1 MDVQMPIIDGL
12 TACREIRRAE
22 AGRRRVPIVA
32 LTTSDMTDEVD
43 RCRAAG
49 MDGLLTKPLQ
59 PRRLREILDRHG
71 LGDPRAPTRD
81 TTSTQPLRM
90 LSPALDIERLQSL
103 VGDDPQFMA
112 ELCRTFMASSTRLI
126 VELRQAAAAEDRT
139 QLKAIAH
146 KLKGGAGSV
155 CARRITDLCLA
166 LEHTAMVEPFPELVG
181 VVEQLQ
187 ATLDECASVIEVHF
201 P

>member
-1 MDVQMPIIDGL
+1 

-22 AGRRRVPIVA
+22 AGGRRVPIIA
-32 LTTSDMTDEVD
+32 LTASAMTDELD

-59 PRRLREILDRHG
+59 PQRLRDILDRHG
-71 LGDPRAPTRD
+71 LGDPRAAARD
-81 TTSTQPLRM
+81 ATGSQPLRV
-90 LSPALDIERLQSL
+90 LAPALDIERLQVL

-112 ELCRTFMASSTRLI
+112 ELCRTFLASSARLL
-126 VELRQAAAAEDRT
+126 VELRQAIAAQDRT
-139 QLKAIAH
+139 QLKALAH

-155 CARRITDLCLA
+155 CARRITDLSLA
-166 LEHTAMVEPFPELVG
+166 LEHTAMVEPFAELGG
-181 VVEQLQ
+181 VIEQIQ

-201 P
+201 PGMGA